1 MSIVT
6 LIILILMMAAFAYF
20 KIGDL
25 FSPWMIT
32 AGVWAVILFLFQFEQ
47 DLLDPLSDQFFYSLW
62 LWVPILTVS
71 AIITYYVLPKVAD
84 EATASVSE
92 ISFNPTIF
100 IVLFCLSVVFTPV
113 YLYQI
118 LKIVTMFDTTD
129 LLYNIRIYAVYGNQD
144 FGVLKYLQI
153 LNQALYIVAIWRYP
167 KTPLWQ
173 IITLVICNI
182 LCTLAIMEKGILFN
196 VVFVTLFVL
205 YEKRKIKIRT
215 IAFTGIAI
223 IMTFFILNSMRDI
236 QSDDT
241 SESMT
246 FLDFFAIYILSPAV
260 AFGKVTE
267 HLSTQFGSRSFEF
280 FYAVFSKLGLGHFE
294 VEQKL
299 QEFVWVP
306 LPTNVYTVFQ
316 PFYQDFQYKGIAF
329 FALVYG
335 LISGYLYRLFRNGST
350 LGRCLY
356 AYLSVLL
363 ILQFYQ
369 ENLILSTSLFIQ
381 LVFFLCLVTQQYFRF
396 KFPNNKHLTSQK
408 LS

>member
-1 MSIVT
+1 MSIST
-6 LIILILMMAAFAYF
+6 LIILILLMAIFAYF

-25 FSPWMIT
+25 FSPWMLT
-32 AGVWAVILFLFQFEQ
+32 AGVWAAILLMFQFEQ
-47 DLLDPLSDQFFYSLW
+47 GLLIPLSNQFFYSLW
-62 LWVPILTVS
+62 LWVPILSVS
-71 AIITYYVLPKVAD
+71 AITTYYVLPKVSD
-84 EATASVSE
+84 EAKASVSD
-92 ISFNPTIF
+92 ISFNPNIF
-100 IVLFCLSVVFTPV
+100 LFLLTLSVIFSPV

-118 LKIVTMFDTTD
+118 LKIVTMFDTED
-129 LLYNIRIYAVYGNQD
+129 LFYNIRVLSIHGDQD
-144 FGVLKYLQI
+144 FGAMKYLQI
-153 LNQALYIVAIWRYP
+153 LNESLYIVAIWRYP

-173 IITLVICNI
+173 VLTLVICNL
-182 LCTLAIMEKGILFN
+182 LCTLAIMEKGIMFN
-196 VVFVTLFVL
+196 VIFITMFVL
-205 YEKRKIKIRT
+205 YEKRKIKLRT
-215 IAFTGIAI
+215 IALTGLSI
-223 IMTFFILNSMRDI
+223 IVVFFIINGMREI
-236 QSDDT
+236 QSDDNAKST
-241 SESMT
+241 T

-267 HLSTQFGSRSFEF
+267 NLSTQFGSRSFEF
-280 FYAVFSKLGLGHFE
+280 LYAVFSKLGLGHFE

-381 LVFFLCLVTQQYFRF
+381 LVFFLCLVTQQYFRI
-396 KFPNNKHLTSQK
+396 KLPHDKRLT
-408 LS
+408 

>member
-1 MSIVT
+1 MSLAT
-6 LIILILMMAAFAYF
+6 LAILILLMVAFAYF

-32 AGVWAVILFLFQFEQ
+32 TGVWAAILLMFQFEQ
-47 DLLDPLSDQFFYSLW
+47 GLLDPLSDQFFYSLW

-71 AIITYYVLPKVAD
+71 AITTYYVLPKVSD
-84 EATASVSE
+84 EAKASVSD
-92 ISFNPTIF
+92 ISFNPNIF
-100 IVLFCLSVVFTPV
+100 LFLLTLSVIFSPV

-118 LKIVTMFDTTD
+118 LKIVTMFDTED
-129 LLYNIRIYAVYGNQD
+129 LFYNIRVLSVYGNQD
-144 FGVLKYLQI
+144 FGAMKYLQI
-153 LNQALYIVAIWRYP
+153 LNQSLYIVAIWRYP

-173 IITLVICNI
+173 VLTLVICNL
-182 LCTLAIMEKGILFN
+182 LCTLAIMEKGIMFN
-196 VVFVTLFVL
+196 VIFITLFVL
-205 YEKRKIKIRT
+205 YEKRKIKLRT
-215 IAFTGIAI
+215 IAMTGLSI
-223 IMTFFILNSMRDI
+223 IVVFFFINGMREI
-236 QSDDT
+236 QSDDNAK
-241 SESMT
+241 SMT

-267 HLSTQFGSRSFEF
+267 NLSMQFGSRSFEF

-329 FALVYG
+329 FALIYG

-369 ENLILSTSLFIQ
+369 ENLILSTSMFIQ
-381 LVFFLCLVTQQYFRF
+381 LVFFLCLVTQQYFRIRIPP
-396 KFPNNKHLTSQK
+396 KSRRHSP
-408 LS
+408 

>member
-6 LIILILMMAAFAYF
+6 LISLILLMAAFVYF

-25 FSPWMIT
+25 FSPWMLT
-32 AGVWAVILFLFQFEQ
+32 AGIWAAILFLFQFEQ
-47 DLLDPLSDQFFYSLW
+47 GLLDPLSNQFFISLW
-62 LWVPILTVS
+62 IWVPILS
-71 AIITYYVLPKVAD
+71 LSSILTYHVLPKVSN
-84 EATASVSE
+84 EQLASVRE
-92 ISFNPTIF
+92 MTFNPRMF
-100 IVLFCLSVVFTPV
+100 NLLFTLSVIFTPV

-118 LKIVTMFDTTD
+118 LKVVTMFDTTD
-129 LLYNIRIYAVYGNQD
+129 LLYNIRIYAIYGNQD
-144 FGVLKYLQI
+144 FGILKYLQI

-167 KTPLWQ
+167 KMPLWQ
-173 IITLVICNI
+173 VLMLVFCNL
-182 LCTLAIMEKGILFN
+182 LCTLAIMEKGIMFN
-196 VVFVTLFVL
+196 VIFITLFVL
-205 YEKRKIKIRT
+205 YKKGHIRIRT
-215 IAFTGIAI
+215 IGLTGILI
-223 IMTFFILNSMRDI
+223 ILAFFVINSMREI
-236 QSDDT
+236 QSEDT
-241 SESMT
+241 GQETT

-267 HLSTQFGSRSFEF
+267 NLSTQFGSRSFEF

-329 FALVYG
+329 FALIYG
-335 LISGYLYRLFRNGST
+335 LITGYLYRLFHNGST

-356 AYLSVLL
+356 TYISVLL

-369 ENLILSTSLFIQ
+369 ENLILSTSMFIQ
-381 LVFFLCLVTQQYFRF
+381 LTFFLFLVTQQYINITIR
-396 KFPNNKHLTSQK
+396 HG
-408 LS
+408 